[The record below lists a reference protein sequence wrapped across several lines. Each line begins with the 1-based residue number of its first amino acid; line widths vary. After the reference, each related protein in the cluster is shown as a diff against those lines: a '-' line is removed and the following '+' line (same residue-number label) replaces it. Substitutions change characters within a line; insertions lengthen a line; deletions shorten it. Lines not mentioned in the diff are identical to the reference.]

1 MENSIRIN
9 SNKLPI
15 RDYNGQRVVTF
26 KDIDMVHQRKDGTAK
41 RNFYTNKERFIEGV
55 DYFRVC
61 EYEIRTSKLVDI
73 SPKTHSDTLF
83 LTESGYLML
92 AKSFTDDLAWK
103 VQRELVNNYF
113 RGKAP
118 EPEQPALEISE
129 YYYFPKTFKGEPV
142 ITIADFEY
150 FTGIQRHNIYKPLK
164 TQCKLGE
171 EYFSLSSA
179 GIAQYKREN
188 PSVSRLQS
196 VALVLKESAVRK
208 LLKYFKLSVEIPMI
222 EEKKQPPAKVREPSG
237 FARPSSAMESLMGY
251 IQREARAIEG
261 IANMLLCPDTK
272 ENYESYRKFLIWRIK
287 DLRDYCPDIEIIKI

>member
-26 KDIDMVHQRKDGTAK
+26 KDIDTVHERKDGTAK
-41 RNFYTNKERFIEGV
+41 RNFYTNKERFVEGV
-55 DYFRVC
+55 DFLKITAYEFR
-61 EYEIRTSKLVDI
+61 
-73 SPKTHSDTLF
+73 TLF
-83 LTESGYLML
+83 GGLDERRQMDIILVTESGYLML

-118 EPEQPALEISE
+118 KPEQPALETSE

-208 LLKYFKLSVEIPMI
+208 LLKYFKLSAKIPMI
-222 EEKKQPPAKVREPSG
+222 EDKKQPSAKVREPSG